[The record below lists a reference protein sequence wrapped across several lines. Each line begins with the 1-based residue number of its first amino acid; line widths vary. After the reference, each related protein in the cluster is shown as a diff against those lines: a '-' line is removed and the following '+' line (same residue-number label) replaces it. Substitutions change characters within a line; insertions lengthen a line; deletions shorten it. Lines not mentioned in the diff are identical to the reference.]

1 VDNEAIYGTVGV
13 LVGAGGLLVGA
24 GERRGRKRAEAR
36 DVASAARALQAE
48 THAMRAEARAELAEA
63 REIERLERERGDDV
77 PWLRLDSFRCDDR
90 SDGRPVFKAVV
101 TNFGS
106 CSAAVTRLEVWKDD
120 AQQAPRAAS
129 AAHAIESQ
137 EQAQLTVAV
146 PPEWTVDDGRSLAPG
161 VQARVFDEVTHAEVS
176 IHA

>member
-1 VDNEAIYGTVGV
+1 MDNHAIYGTVGV
-13 LVGAGGLLVGA
+13 LVGAGGLLIGA

-48 THAMRAEARAELAEA
+48 SRALNAEARAELAEA

-77 PWLRLDSFRCDDR
+77 PWLRLDYFGRDEP
-90 SDGRPVFKAVV
+90 SDGRTVFLAAV

-106 CSAAVTRLEVWKDD
+106 CSSAVTRLEVWKDGEP
-120 AQQAPRAAS
+120 APRHAS
-129 AAHAIESQ
+129 EAHAIESQ
-137 EQAQLTVAV
+137 AQARLTVAV
-146 PPEWTVDDGRSLAPG
+146 PPDWTVDDGRSLAPG

-176 IHA
+176 IAP